1 MILKVL
7 ILSAILVGIAFV
19 GLAFKVLFVRE
30 GRFPQTSI
38 GKNKDMAK
46 LGITCVKHDEYKC
59 WKEGGTGGPGCGCT

>member
-7 ILSAILVGIAFV
+7 ILSFILIGIAFV
-19 GLAFKVLFVRE
+19 GLAFRALFVRG

-38 GKNKDMAK
+38 GKNRQMAQ

-59 WKEGGTGGPGCGCT
+59 LKQGGTGGPGCGCS